1 MKLTKKKK
9 KRYSL
14 WKIFTNGVIFENPV
28 MVQLLGMCPALAVST
43 TLQNAI
49 GMGLSATFVLIFS
62 NILISILR
70 KFIPEKIRI
79 AAYIVIIAGF
89 VSIIDMVLVAFLPAL
104 SASLGLFIPLIVV
117 NCIIFARAESF
128 ASKNS
133 VIPSAVDGLACGL
146 GFTLALMLVSVF
158 REVLGN
164 GTIWGISIFGDAFP
178 PAILVAA
185 PFGGFLF
192 LGIVIAL
199 FQFVLGKFK
208 KDERGDE

>member
-1 MKLTKKKK
+1 MMKNSK
-9 KRYSL
+9 L
-14 WKIFTNGVIFENPV
+14 WIFLKGLIAENPV
-28 MVQLLGMCPALAVST
+28 LVLVLGTCPTLAVTNSVKGA
-43 TLQNAI
+43 LC
-49 GMGLSATFVLIFS
+49 MGLAATVVLLCSNVVISALR
-62 NILISILR
+62 NIVPDTVR
-70 KFIPEKIRI
+70 IPC
-79 AAYIVIIAGF
+79 YIVVISAF
-89 VSIIDMVLVAFLPAL
+89 VTIVDLVMQALMPELHSLMGTFLQ
-104 SASLGLFIPLIVV
+104 LIVV